1 VELTF
6 EHLAERGL
14 DARSFGVTRVFAI
27 GPATADALRLHGINA
42 DVVPEEYVAEA
53 VVEAMRAHVSEGDA
67 ILLPRAE
74 SARAELVSGLESL
87 GATVDEIVVYRAAVP
102 SAPDPEVLAAI
113 REGRIDI
120 VTFTSSSTVRNL
132 LAILGPDAAAL
143 KGESRPQIAC
153 IGPITADTARE
164 NGLAVDV
171 MASEYTVEGLVEA
184 LLEHLAGQKA
194 TS

>member
-1 VELTF
+1 
-6 EHLAERGL
+6 
-14 DARSFGVTRVFAI
+14 
-27 GPATADALRLHGINA
+27 
-42 DVVPEEYVAEA
+42 
-53 VVEAMRAHVSEGDA
+53 M
-67 ILLPRAE
+67 
-74 SARAELVSGLESL
+74 
-87 GATVDEIVVYRAAVP
+87 
-102 SAPDPEVLAAI
+102 
-113 REGRIDI
+113 DI